1 MSPTPTIRAANA
13 FSCARPADVVFGRFP
28 LNGLMVTAIGV
39 DSVGSVV
46 DVVVVVVVAV
56 VNSAVAGGLVPLEFV
71 AVTETL

>member
-1 MSPTPTIRAANA
+1 
-13 FSCARPADVVFGRFP
+13 
-28 LNGLMVTAIGV
+28 MVTAIGV